1 MIQPARTAY
10 AGQFARKRGKPMADT
25 KRSLQTILRQL
36 YFGDTV
42 GSRAF
47 RYALLLFDL
56 VTIGYFI
63 VSSMID
69 KDRIHHELDYAIAAV
84 LALDYVARLIAER
97 RRTKYVFSFTSLAD
111 LVVIVSLVAPAFF
124 ENFAFL
130 RVVRMLRLMRSY
142 HLLKELRQASKW
154 FRRNEEIFQ
163 SGINLIVFIFV
174 VTALVFVVEN
184 DRNAN
189 INNYLDALYFTVTTL
204 TTTGFGDI
212 TMTDSV
218 GRLMTVV
225 IMIFGVALFLRLV
238 QTIFRPAKVNLSCP
252 DCGLNR
258 HDPDAVHCKHCGR
271 ILNIP
276 TEGTW
281 D

>member
-1 MIQPARTAY
+1 MPMG
-10 AGQFARKRGKPMADT
+10 AGYEAVQGFVRR
-25 KRSLQTILRQL
+25 L
-36 YFGDTV
+36 YFGD
-42 GSRAF
+42 SRRSRVF
-47 RYALLLFDL
+47 RYALLAFDL
-56 VTIGYFI
+56 ITIGYFI
-63 VSSMID
+63 VSSMVD
-69 KDRIHHELDYAIAAV
+69 PDRRHHELDYAIAAV
-84 LALDYVARLIAER
+84 LALDFGARLIAEEKPSR
-97 RRTKYVFSFTSLAD
+97 YLINFTTIAD
-111 LVVIVSLVAPAFF
+111 LVVIFSLLAPAFL
-124 ENFAFL
+124 ENFGFL

-142 HLLKELRQASKW
+142 HLLKELRNTSKW

-174 VTALVFVVEN
+174 VTAIVFVVEH
-184 DRNAN
+184 DRNEN

-212 TMTDSV
+212 TMSDSV

-238 QTIFRPAKVNLSCP
+238 QTIFRPAKVNLPCP
-252 DCGLNR
+252 DCGLSR

-271 ILNIP
+271 TLNIP
-276 TEGTW
+276 TEGSW